1 MCSFSFNLYG
11 FFAFLQ
17 RLKMTIRAIFTKT
30 ARDDRCKK
38 SKNKVFKR
46 FNMLKSVNNERE
58 REREV
63 PPKHCPIFALPASTA
78 HFRRALPRNTARQ
91 IFTPNTRRKHCH
103 AQGRCV
109 KMTQSICIICF
120 RNLSFFEFS
129 KTDL

>member
-1 MCSFSFNLYG
+1 MGSFSFNLYG

-17 RLKMTIRAIFTKT
+17 RLKMTRRA
-30 ARDDRCKK
+30 DDRCKK

-46 FNMLKSVNNERE
+46 FNVLKSVSNERERERE

-120 RNLSFFEFS
+120 QNLSFFEFS